1 MKTVS
6 VMLSWEASK
15 QVRKYI
21 LNASQMHAAPPP
33 PPPQFIVMVETSTFG
48 IIRGQNFR
56 GRNVRAKMSVAKMSE
71 HQKLMAVS
79 LLFSDRFFKLSLGDP
94 F

>member
-21 LNASQMHAAPPP
+21 LNASQMHAA
-33 PPPQFIVMVETSTFG
+33 PPQFIVMVETSTFG

>member
-1 MKTVS
+1 
-6 VMLSWEASK
+6 
-15 QVRKYI
+15 
-21 LNASQMHAAPPP
+21 MHHKCMQ

-71 HQKLMAVS
+71 HEKLMAVS
-79 LLFSDRFFKLSLGDP
+79 LLFSDWFFKLSLGDP